1 MYDERRGVKE
11 RGGRNKRR
19 TKNKGG
25 GEQTKTKE
33 EKIVKCNPYPSGDMD
48 RVTSEYI

>member
-1 MYDERRGVKE
+1 MGEIREERK
-11 RGGRNKRR
+11 
-19 TKNKGG
+19 TKGG